1 MFETQPDRMTGEK
14 VNEILNRMLDAE
26 TDEITSASR
35 YERSSSS
42 SSSSSRKAYQAG
54 RYVRDLTV
62 KAGRLSVKVPRLKGA
77 LVQSAVIER
86 HRRREESARAG
97 PDRHGSGGRLHASGG
112 TVTGR

>member
-35 YERSSSS
+35 YERSS